1 MGSGS
6 AGGPMAGM
14 GAGMMMPGMMPGG
27 GMMGGPG
34 GKLTDAEAK
43 AKLKIMMRT
52 DFLIQFVWVPV
63 KPEDQ
68 PKTREDFV
76 AKVNELDKQM
86 REAEKNNP
94 AVSLPKPEEIEAASL
109 RQSQQIDS
117 ALSKA
122 ASSPAPG
129 VAGGGA
135 PGGGVAAPAG
145 AAPAGPA
152 AGGTAPPPK

>member
-1 MGSGS
+1 
-6 AGGPMAGM
+6 
-14 GAGMMMPGMMPGG
+14 MPGMMPGG
-27 GMMGGPG
+27 GMMGGAG
-34 GKLTDAEAK
+34 GKMTDAEAR

-135 PGGGVAAPAG
+135 PGGAPAPAG
-145 AAPAGPA
+145 AAPAPAGPA
-152 AGGTAPPPK
+152 AGGTPPAPK